1 MEGEFW
7 FRWVVRD
14 WFFILF
20 FPPLGLF
27 VPRASC
33 FSKACWTCLLPCGL
47 EEREAMQLIPP
58 WEAEIEDNFSFFNWH
73 VSGSHWGCFPHSK
86 IGGPQS
92 WIRFQLARLLDSR
105 RQIYFWHYWTWNLV
119 LNRNGGKAIL
129 GRTLNIHFAY
139 LSCTS
144 SLYPPPGLSDF
155 VLAYLGRAFR
165 AHIFGST
172 SLTRVLSLLRKAIF
186 LIRTVGHW
194 IIALCL
200 AVAFFFFFSLL
211 SFRKRKE
218 RRIG

>member
-1 MEGEFW
+1 MEGEFG

-20 FPPLGLF
+20 FPPLGF
-27 VPRASC
+27 KVPRALS
-33 FSKACWTCLLPCGL
+33 FSKALRTCLLPCGL

-58 WEAEIEDNFSFFNWH
+58 WEAEIEENFSLFNWH

-92 WIRFQLARLLDSR
+92 GIRFQLARLLDSR
-105 RQIYFWHYWTWNLV
+105 RQIDFWHYWTWNFV
-119 LNRNGGKAIL
+119 LLRNGGKAIL

-172 SLTRVLSLLRKAIF
+172 SLTRVLSLLLRGGTLTEI
-186 LIRTVGHW
+186 L
-194 IIALCL
+194 LL
-200 AVAFFFFFSLL
+200 YSLQSLL
-211 SFRKRKE
+211 SRWYFHFIPRLNLSY
-218 RRIG
+218 